1 MMNNHILLE
10 PSYIIY
16 LETEKSEY
24 SVLEGFLKYERK
36 TAKSSLN
43 VFPVSQR
50 LKTSKSVRTVFK
62 TIKRIVF

>member
-1 MMNNHILLE
+1 MKNKEMLNVHNLLE
-10 PSYIIY
+10 QSYIIY

-43 VFPVSQR
+43 VFHVSQR
-50 LKTSKSVRTVFK
+50 LKTSKSVRTGYK
-62 TIKRIVF
+62 K